1 MAKKKPSALDA
12 LTRHDEEER
21 RLASL
26 RDALRQAAALELGTI
41 VLDAGGGALGSE
53 GLRVAI
59 RKALGGT
66 SQDPGVGLKPAGMPG
81 VKRGDDGQP

>member
-26 RDALRQAAALELGTI
+26 RNALRQAAALELGTI

-53 GLRVAI
+53 GLRMAV
-59 RKALGGT
+59 RKALGDA
-66 SQDPGVGLKPAGMPG
+66 SQGPGVGLNTAGKPG
-81 VKRGDDGQP
+81 VKGSDDGQP

>member
-26 RDALRQAAALELGTI
+26 RDALRQAAALELGII

-53 GLRVAI
+53 GLRQAI
-59 RKALGGT
+59 RHALDNPAPQRRPVAAGAPKSGGT
-66 SQDPGVGLKPAGMPG
+66 GG
-81 VKRGDDGQP
+81 GDDRA

>member
-53 GLRVAI
+53 GLRMAI
-59 RKALGGT
+59 RKALGDGP
-66 SQDPGVGLKPAGMPG
+66 QGVDTRPKLSDKTGANGG
-81 VKRGDDGQP
+81 GDGQA

>member
-53 GLRVAI
+53 GLRMAV
-59 RKALGGT
+59 RKALGDG
-66 SQDPGVGLKPAGMPG
+66 SQGPGVGLNTAGKPG
-81 VKRGDDGQP
+81 VKGSDNGQP

>member
-26 RDALRQAAALELGTI
+26 RDALRQAAALELGII

-59 RKALGGT
+59 RKALGDAP
-66 SQDPGVGLKPAGMPG
+66 QGVGAGIKTAG
-81 VKRGDDGQP
+81 KSGANGGGDGQA